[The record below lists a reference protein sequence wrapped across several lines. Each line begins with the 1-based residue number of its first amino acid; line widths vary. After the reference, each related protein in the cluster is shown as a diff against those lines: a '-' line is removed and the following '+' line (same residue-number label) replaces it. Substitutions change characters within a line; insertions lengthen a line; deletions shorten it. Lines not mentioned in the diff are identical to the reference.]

1 MSNKLPSV
9 TGSEVV
15 SALEK
20 GGFALS
26 RTRGCHR
33 VLKHPDGRT
42 TVVPVHAGESIG
54 PGLLRKI
61 LRDTKLEKEE
71 FRALLKD

>member
-9 TGSEVV
+9 TGAEVV
-15 SALEK
+15 AALEK
-20 GGFALS
+20 SGFILN
-26 RTRGCHR
+26 RTRGSHR
-33 VLKHPDGRT
+33 VLKHSDGRT
-42 TVVPVHAGESIG
+42 TVDPVHAGESIG

-71 FRALLKD
+71 FRALLND